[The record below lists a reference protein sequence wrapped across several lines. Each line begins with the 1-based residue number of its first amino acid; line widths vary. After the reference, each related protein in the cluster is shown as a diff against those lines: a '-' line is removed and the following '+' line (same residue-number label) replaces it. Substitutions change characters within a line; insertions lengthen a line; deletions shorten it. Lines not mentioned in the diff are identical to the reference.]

1 MLLRVGLRLPRVPLE
16 DLFSIYGTEFLRTST
31 RRQRDRC
38 GDLSPAGRHLP
49 LYVQRELLAQEP
61 VFRSELST

>member
-1 MLLRVGLRLPRVPLE
+1 
-16 DLFSIYGTEFLRTST
+16 
-31 RRQRDRC
+31 
-38 GDLSPAGRHLP
+38 LSPAGRHLP